1 MSCRLLECLD
11 AIEKRVELLRQA
23 VQSLEIEKDSL
34 VEILRR
40 FGDSPELQTL
50 PEAEQEEL
58 MVIRSRLLSRV
69 TTVDVTVLTPRTQ
82 QQTFALVAVNEILD
96 KLLTRFQT
104 EQCRHECERY
114 LNSCLSD
121 PTGPIDEKFQSK
133 VVECTADDQ
142 KKIKKKLQSML
153 RQLEIELSDRRRNE
167 NVCNGD
173 LK

>member
-1 MSCRLLECLD
+1 MPVAVFLSLRGLCLECPRRNTIYSLLLPID
-11 AIEKRVELLRQA
+11 ILSVSNSRRVRGWRPSEESETSKLISVFSFQ
-23 VQSLEIEKDSL
+23 
-34 VEILRR
+34 
-40 FGDSPELQTL
+40 L

-82 QQTFALVAVNEILD
+82 QQAFALTAVNEILD

-133 VVECTADDQ
+133 V
-142 KKIKKKLQSML
+142 S
-153 RQLEIELSDRRRNE
+153 
-167 NVCNGD
+167 
-173 LK
+173 